1 MNTNLKSLDRM
12 QEIERNDFKES
23 WLRKKKLIQIIELMN
38 MNDKQYN

>member
-23 WLRKKKLIQIIELMN
+23 WLKKKVNTNYRADE
-38 MNDKQYN
+38 YEW